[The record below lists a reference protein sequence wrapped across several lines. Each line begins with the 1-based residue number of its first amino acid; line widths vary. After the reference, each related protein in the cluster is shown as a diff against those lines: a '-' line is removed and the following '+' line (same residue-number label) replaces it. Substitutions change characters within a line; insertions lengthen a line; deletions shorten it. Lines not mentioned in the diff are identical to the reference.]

1 MTNQVLIADGYAMFR
16 HSVRNLVVAEG
27 GHGEI
32 VEASSGAALRR
43 VVMSGQ
49 PTALSVVHP
58 RSLGLGEGE
67 CMRLLGRLPGEGRAI
82 VFRDQSVQATPDGL
96 GRRVVV
102 LSRDADCRLVAA
114 AISGRPQGL
123 ARLADPEDGL
133 ALARSLSRRQ
143 RQIMAMVAEGCPN
156 KEIAHRLDIA
166 EGTVKAHI
174 HAVFRT
180 LGVSNRTQAVIR
192 FGPALRAAG

>member
-1 MTNQVLIADGYAMFR
+1 MMRQILIADAYAMFR
-16 HSVRNLVVAEG
+16 HSVRNLLVAEG
-27 GHGEI
+27 GQGEI
-32 VEASSGAALRR
+32 LEASTGAALRR
-43 VVMSGQ
+43 IVMSGR
-49 PTALSVVHP
+49 PLALSVIHP

-67 CMRLLGRLPGEGRAI
+67 CMSLLGRLPGEGRVI
-82 VFRDQSVQATPDGL
+82 VFRDQSVAATPEGL

-114 AISGRPQGL
+114 ALSGRPQAL
-123 ARLADPEDGL
+123 ARLGDPAGEM
-133 ALARSLSRRQ
+133 ALAQSLSRRQ